1 MSNTKWIQD
10 VIFMHIH
17 THIQMCVSVMI
28 KEEKVINLR
37 GSGRDMGRVGE
48 EAGGVGRIQ
57 TPYSCMK
64 FSTKTNLKNSE
75 C

>member
-1 MSNTKWIQD
+1 MSNTKWTQD
-10 VIFMHIH
+10 VIFMYIH
-17 THIQMCVSVMI
+17 THIHMCVSVMI

-37 GSGRDMGRVGE
+37 GSGRDMGGAGE
-48 EAGGVGRIQ
+48 EGGGLERIQ

-64 FSTKTNLKNSE
+64 FSTKANLKNTE

>member
-1 MSNTKWIQD
+1 MSNTKWIPD
-10 VIFMHIH
+10 VIFMYIH
-17 THIQMCVSVMI
+17 THIHVCVSVTI

-37 GSGRDMGRVGE
+37 GSGRNMGGVGE
-48 EAGGVGRIQ
+48 EEGGVERIQ

>member
-1 MSNTKWIQD
+1 MDSGCYIYVYTYT
-10 VIFMHIH
+10 H
-17 THIQMCVSVMI
+17 TCSSVSVMI

-37 GSGRDMGRVGE
+37 GSGRDMGGVGE

-64 FSTKTNLKNSE
+64 FSTKTNLKNFE